1 MATGTA
7 SLLVLVA
14 LLVVIVLVA
23 LYIWIIYAL
32 ARFLTSLCH
41 YFDAKTDQ
49 LYQNNS

>member
-7 SLLVLVA
+7 FLLVLVA

-32 ARFLTSLCH
+32 ARFLTSLCR
-41 YFDAKTDQ
+41 YFDAKTVQ
-49 LYQNNS
+49 LYRNNS